1 MDVKFYLKRPNDD
14 RVTNIYAR
22 IVYNMSEFKY
32 YLIEKIHP
40 ADWNP
45 KTQCAKHTARFS
57 ESLEFNQRL
66 KEVKGKIADAFYNY
80 QNTHQGKQP
89 TPEIFKQVLDEIFN
103 KQSQARIDRELQR
116 TFWGFFENFISRMES
131 GSRVHLQKNTPLA
144 ESTIKNMRNLKN
156 HLLDYQ
162 AYSHRGLEFDT
173 IDMTFYYGFTD
184 YLTKVKKVNINSI
197 GKLITNT
204 KVLMR
209 EALEAGYT
217 SNTIFTHRKF
227 RSASAESETVYL
239 SENEIEQL
247 QGLDLSG
254 QKKLERVR
262 DLFII
267 GCYTGLRYS
276 DLSKLTIDKID
287 DDILEVAQTKTGD
300 RVHIPLRSEVKA
312 LIEKYDGQFPRAISN
327 QKFNEYLRDACKQC
341 KLLEKEV
348 SIKTFEAGKR
358 VTLVKPKYLFVKSH
372 TARRSFATNEYLAHD
387 LQTAEIRSITGHKTD
402 KSFYKY
408 IRVTPREN
416 AENVAKKWKERELKK
431 LRVVEAATQL
441 KAV

>member
-45 KTQCAKHTARFS
+45 KTQSAKHTARFS

-348 SIKTFEAGKR
+348 SIKTFEAGKC

-431 LRVVEAATQL
+431 LRVVEGSGQL

>member
-1 MDVKFYLKRPNDD
+1 LDDV
-14 RVTNIYAR
+14 
-22 IVYNMSEFKY
+22 
-32 YLIEKIHP
+32 
-40 ADWNP
+40 
-45 KTQCAKHTARFS
+45 
-57 ESLEFNQRL
+57 
-66 KEVKGKIADAFYNY
+66 
-80 QNTHQGKQP
+80 
-89 TPEIFKQVLDEIFN
+89 FN
-103 KQSQARIDRELQR
+103 KQSQARIDREVQR
-116 TFWGFFENFISRMES
+116 SFWGFFENFIERMES

-162 AYSHRGLEFDT
+162 TYSHRSLEFDT

-184 YLTKVKKVNINSI
+184 YLTKIKKVNINSI

-217 SNTIFTHRKF
+217 TNTIFTHRKF

-239 SENEIEQL
+239 NEKEIDQL
-247 QGLDLSG
+247 QGLDLSDH
-254 QKKLERVR
+254 KKLDRVR

-276 DLSKLTIDKID
+276 DLSKLTVDKID

-300 RVHIPLRSEVKA
+300 RVHIPLRTEVKK
-312 LIEKYDGQFPRAISN
+312 LIEKYDGEFPRAISN
-327 QKFNEYLRDACKQC
+327 QKFNEYLRDVCAKCD
-341 KLLEKEV
+341 LLKKEV

-358 VTLVKPKYLFVKSH
+358 VTLVKPKHQFVKSH

-416 AENVAKKWKERELKK
+416 AENVAKKWKERELK
-431 LRVVEAATQL
+431 RMQVVKDAGHL

>member
-1 MDVKFYLKRPNDD
+1 MDVKFYLKRPKDN
-14 RVTNIYAR
+14 RVTTIYAR
-22 IVYNMSEFKY
+22 VIYNMTEFKY

-45 KTQCAKHTARFS
+45 KTQNAKHTARFS
-57 ESLEFNQRL
+57 ESIEFNQRL

-80 QNTHQGKQP
+80 RNTHQGKQP
-89 TPEIFKQVLDEIFN
+89 TPEIFKQILDEIFN

-239 SENEIEQL
+239 SEKEIEQL
-247 QGLDLSG
+247 HGLDLSD

-276 DLSKLTIDKID
+276 DLSKLTVDTID

-300 RVHIPLRSEVKA
+300 KVHIPLRSEVKK
-312 LIEKYDGQFPRAISN
+312 LIEKYDGEFPRAISN
-327 QKFNEYLRDACKQC
+327 QKFNEYLRDVCKKC
-341 KLLEKEV
+341 ELLKKEV

-358 VTLVKPKYLFVKSH
+358 VTLIKPKYQFVKSH

-416 AENVAKKWKERELKK
+416 AENVAKKWKERELKR
-431 LRVVEAATQL
+431 LRVIEGAGQL